1 MRKTAI
7 AQDANP
13 PTPMMQQYLALKD
26 EVPDA
31 LLLFRMGDFYEL
43 FLADAKIAAG
53 ALDIALT
60 TRGMHLGEA
69 LPMCG
74 VPVHAHE
81 AYVARLVKAG
91 HAVAIAEQVED
102 PALARKRGSKSVVQ
116 REIIRVITPG
126 TLTEERLLDGR
137 RSNWLLS
144 VYAQGD
150 DVGLAWADI
159 STGELYLGTVAVDLL
174 MDEIARLAP
183 AEILRPD
190 AGGPAASQFDSRRA
204 DSRLRALLGVD
215 TLDGFGEFPRL
226 ALAAAGGLLAHL
238 DATARGGSV
247 LLQPPRSALQT
258 QQMGIDQATRH
269 SLELVTGDNSLLK
282 AIDLTVTAGG
292 GRRLAAELASPSRD
306 LAVIE
311 ARLDLVQWFAG
322 DDSLRA
328 DVRACLRRAPDLM
341 RGLGRIVAGRGNPRD
356 LGTLRDGLQTAVELA
371 GLLEWAATAGAPD
384 ALPPIQRA
392 LAPPADLLRE
402 FAAALVESPPLS
414 AAEGGVI
421 AEGRDPKLDSARRLM
436 RDGRAALAELEAQ
449 LKAETGVQS
458 LKIRHNNAIGYY
470 IETGKRAAEVLLG
483 LEDFQHRQTLGNS
496 MRFRTPALD
505 DLAGRIANAQGEALE
520 LEAAWIARL
529 QQQAVQASADI
540 ARVAEALAGVDRS
553 AALAELACRHDWTR
567 PQLTAGRDFHI
578 VAGRHPVVEA
588 ALRKSG
594 RAFVPNDCMLED
606 EARLWLVTGPNMGG
620 KSTFLRQN
628 ALLAVLAQAGSFV
641 PAAKAVIGVVDRLYS
656 RVGAADNLAE
666 GRSTFMVEMVE
677 TAAILNGASEN
688 SLLLLDEVG
697 RGTATWDGLALAW
710 AILERIHDSIG
721 ARCLFASHYHELS
734 GLQGRLSALALKTLS
749 ARQWNG
755 ELVFLHEVQDGSAPG
770 SFGIDVAR
778 LAGVPADVLARA
790 DDILARLEHGALGA
804 KTRAALSDLPL
815 FAAADRA
822 SRPDPA
828 DPLRQRLDEIQ
839 PDSLSPRAALD
850 LLYELKDLAED

>member
-1 MRKTAI
+1 
-7 AQDANP
+7 
-13 PTPMMQQYLALKD
+13 
-26 EVPDA
+26 
-31 LLLFRMGDFYEL
+31 
-43 FLADAKIAAG
+43 
-53 ALDIALT
+53 
-60 TRGMHLGEA
+60 
-69 LPMCG
+69 
-74 VPVHAHE
+74 
-81 AYVARLVKAG
+81 
-91 HAVAIAEQVED
+91 
-102 PALARKRGSKSVVQ
+102 
-116 REIIRVITPG
+116 
-126 TLTEERLLDGR
+126 
-137 RSNWLLS
+137 
-144 VYAQGD
+144 
-150 DVGLAWADI
+150 
-159 STGELYLGTVAVDLL
+159 
-174 MDEIARLAP
+174 
-183 AEILRPD
+183 
-190 AGGPAASQFDSRRA
+190 
-204 DSRLRALLGVD
+204 
-215 TLDGFGEFPRL
+215 
-226 ALAAAGGLLAHL
+226 
-238 DATARGGSV
+238 
-247 LLQPPRSALQT
+247 
-258 QQMGIDQATRH
+258 
-269 SLELVTGDNSLLK
+269 
-282 AIDLTVTAGG
+282 
-292 GRRLAAELASPSRD
+292 
-306 LAVIE
+306 
-311 ARLDLVQWFAG
+311 
-322 DDSLRA
+322 
-328 DVRACLRRAPDLM
+328 
-341 RGLGRIVAGRGNPRD
+341 
-356 LGTLRDGLQTAVELA
+356 
-371 GLLEWAATAGAPD
+371 
-384 ALPPIQRA
+384 
-392 LAPPADLLRE
+392 
-402 FAAALVESPPLS
+402 
-414 AAEGGVI
+414 
-421 AEGRDPKLDSARRLM
+421 
-436 RDGRAALAELEAQ
+436 
-449 LKAETGVQS
+449 
-458 LKIRHNNAIGYY
+458 
-470 IETGKRAAEVLLG
+470 
-483 LEDFQHRQTLGNS
+483 

-505 DLAGRIANAQGEALE
+505 DLAGRIASAQGEALE

-529 QQQAVQASADI
+529 QQQATEARAEI
-540 ARVAEALAGVDRS
+540 AHVAEALAGIDRS

-567 PQLTAGRDFHI
+567 PELTAGRDFHI
-578 VAGRHPVVEA
+578 VAGRHPVVEE
-588 ALRKSG
+588 ALRKTG
-594 RAFVPNDCMLED
+594 HAFVPNDCVLED